1 MTQSTRRATCCT
13 VLPRMLRPRVSPCRV
28 VAAIGVVA
36 STSRRLISTNIAAA
50 CSRPITTTALIAPCA
65 ATACEVPLYTLVS
78 RRAVSSTPGKTAR
91 DEMRELTA
99 LFRALSEART
109 PSARTAVM
117 SEPHFRQYMPLLQ
130 FVMDPS
136 TKFGITRAALANL
149 DPVEPRTGAGYPS
162 VAHFLQIVQDIN
174 KVGGKGSMGE
184 MQAVIRAFLATGV
197 HGDEEAREVMMRL
210 LDRNLRVGCGPAFFK
225 NWAWTDAEREELA
238 TRFGLRHYAT
248 ASGTSP
254 PATADTAETAEA
266 SQAAPASALAMTV
279 RSTTT
284 PAAAS
289 PPAAAPVPSTPTNHL
304 ARLEPFPAVVLG
316 YPYKGKLQNP
326 TSTFLVS
333 RKLDGVRMI
342 AHVLGGSAVECYSRT
357 GKALNVPDSV
367 RTDLMALVP
376 QGKARILDGEL
387 CAIDPES
394 YSESFDAV
402 IGAVRSLKRGAAA
415 TEGVNV
421 QYCVFDMLTEDEFRA
436 GRDTGRSL
444 AKRFDDLF
452 TIAGRDTTEWH
463 VPDLLDV
470 GNDAPKSLVRLAP
483 HILALTQAPMLGAD
497 APTALAAAAAASS
510 RRGWEGVMVRR
521 DTQFKGGRSSDLV
534 KIKRWQ
540 DKEYAVMGVD
550 VDPAFTPAPG
560 TAPVGLPA
568 GPVAYARALL
578 IQNGSVQVAVGTGMS
593 LEQRLAW
600 GKDPSLVVGKTI
612 TVQYFEETK
621 DGSLRFPSLKA
632 VYDGERDM

>member
-1 MTQSTRRATCCT
+1 M
-13 VLPRMLRPRVSPCRV
+13 
-28 VAAIGVVA
+28 
-36 STSRRLISTNIAAA
+36 
-50 CSRPITTTALIAPCA
+50 IAPRA
-65 ATACEVPLYTLVS
+65 ATACQVPLYTLAA
-78 RRAVSSTPGKTAR
+78 RCAASTTPTKTAR

-99 LFRALSEART
+99 IFRTLSEART

-117 SEPHFRQYMPLLQ
+117 SEPQFRQYMPLLQ

-149 DPVEPRTGAGYPS
+149 GSEEPHIGAGYPS
-162 VAHFLQIVQDIN
+162 VADFLLRVQEIN

-184 MQAVIRAFLATGV
+184 TQSVIREFLATAV
-197 HGDEEAREVMMRL
+197 QGDEEAREVIMRL

-225 NWAWTDAEREELA
+225 NWPWIDAERQELA
-238 TRFGLRHYAT
+238 TRFGLTHYAA

-254 PATADTAETAEA
+254 ASTTTSTGMTAKAAE
-266 SQAAPASALAMTV
+266 AAPATTSAMTA
-279 RSTTT
+279 RSTTPPA
-284 PAAAS
+284 PAA
-289 PPAAAPVPSTPTNHL
+289 PPAAAPVSSTPATRL

-342 AHVLGGSAVECYSRT
+342 AHVLGGSAVEVYSRT

-367 RTDLMALVP
+367 RADLVALVP
-376 QGKARILDGEL
+376 VGESRILDGEL
-387 CAIDPES
+387 CAIDSES
-394 YSESFDAV
+394 YTESFDAV

-436 GRDTGRSL
+436 GRDTGRLL
-444 AKRFDDLF
+444 ATRFDDLF
-452 TIAGRDTTEWH
+452 TMAGRDASEWH

-497 APTALAAAAAASS
+497 APTALSAAAAASS

-540 DKEYAVMGVD
+540 DKEYAVTGVD
-550 VDPAFTPAPG
+550 VDPAFTLAPG
-560 TAPVGLPA
+560 TAPVGFSS

-578 IQNGSVQVAVGTGMS
+578 IQNGRVQVAVGTGMS